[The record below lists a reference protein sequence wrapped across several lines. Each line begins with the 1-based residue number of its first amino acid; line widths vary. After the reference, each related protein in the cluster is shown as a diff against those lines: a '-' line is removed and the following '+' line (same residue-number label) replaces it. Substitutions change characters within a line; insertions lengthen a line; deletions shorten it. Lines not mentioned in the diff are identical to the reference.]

1 MHNHIGSG
9 IDFDSNPINVTFGAR
24 EVSTTFS
31 IPVICDKIVER
42 TEKFNISLIL
52 PSNNSQVRAGR
63 DRIEGK
69 IRDSTGIAIVIC
81 SNEKKI

>member
-1 MHNHIGSG
+1 M
-9 IDFDSNPINVTFGAR
+9 
-24 EVSTTFS
+24 
-31 IPVICDKIVER
+31 ICDKIVER

-69 IRDSTGIAIVIC
+69 IRDSTGIAVAIC
-81 SNEKKI
+81 SNEKNI